1 MHTVLSALD
10 SAHGPWL
17 LLGPRKAASNERKHG
32 VSFEEAVTVFG
43 DPLSL
48 TVPDPEHSESENRF
62 VVLGLSANSRLL
74 VVAHVERGD
83 DIRLISARLASR
95 RERIEYEEGL

>member
-1 MHTVLSALD
+1 MAIGFSWDA
-10 SAHGPWL
+10 
-17 LLGPRKAASNERKHG
+17 RKAASNDRKHG
-32 VSFEEAVTVFG
+32 VSFEEAVTAFG

-48 TVPDPEHSESENRF
+48 TVSDPKHSGSEKRF
-62 VVLGLSANSRLL
+62 VLLGLSANSRLL

-95 RERIEYEEGL
+95 RERIEYEEGV

>member
-1 MHTVLSALD
+1 MALGFSWD
-10 SAHGPWL
+10 
-17 LLGPRKAASNERKHG
+17 PRKAASNDRKHG
-32 VSFEEAVTVFG
+32 VSFEEAVTAFG

-48 TVPDPEHSESENRF
+48 TVPDPEHSGSENRF
-62 VVLGLSANSRLL
+62 VLLGLSASSRLL

-95 RERIEYEEGL
+95 RERIEYEEGV

>member
-1 MHTVLSALD
+1 MALGFSWD
-10 SAHGPWL
+10 
-17 LLGPRKAASNERKHG
+17 PRKAASNERKHG

-48 TVPDPEHSESENRF
+48 TVPDPEHSETEDRF
-62 VVLGLSANSRLL
+62 VVLGLSATSRPL

-83 DIRLISARLASR
+83 DIRIISARLATR